1 MKECNHQSICVT
13 VVGSVQKAE
22 CLQRTVLA
30 RAWSVTELDQG
41 CLDRTQRQP
50 TAPKPLARSLVGR
63 LPLTRFLLPF
73 GRVLVS
79 VLAASFVPGFSDRSL
94 RAMASSSSERSRS
107 PCRPDPSGGA
117 AGPFFVSWVTAPPL
131 RPFRTG
137 AGGQSSSRCGP
148 RPLVFHFVRCCRA
161 RSRLQRRTFR
171 SGAQVFPCSDR
182 FWCSCDSGPTITP
195 SPEGGA
201 PSLPSVLVHVFPAAG
216 IATPPPASA
225 RSPATP
231 AEDCSALAL
240 LSVIV
245 LHPAVLCA

>member
-1 MKECNHQSICVT
+1 MPS
-13 VVGSVQKAE
+13 GSFRRRS
-22 CLQRTVLA
+22 RTVL
-30 RAWSVTELDQG
+30 
-41 CLDRTQRQP
+41 C
-50 TAPKPLARSLVGR
+50 
-63 LPLTRFLLPF
+63 
-73 GRVLVS
+73 VLGDCS
-79 VLAASFVPGFSDRSL
+79 PSPSFQDRSWWTVL
-94 RAMASSSSERSRS
+94 FQV
-107 PCRPDPSGGA
+107 C
-117 AGPFFVSWVTAPPL
+117 
-131 RPFRTG
+131 
-137 AGGQSSSRCGP
+137 P

-171 SGAQVFPCSDR
+171 SGAQVFPRSDR

-201 PSLPSVLVHVFPAAG
+201 PSLPSALVHVFPAAG

-240 LSVIV
+240 MSVLV